1 MISGI
6 NQNLSP
12 SLSLSLPL
20 YLFEKMFLYVGAWL
34 GREEESGADLL
45 LLIEIPS
52 FYLEVVRTGQLVR
65 LRSVETDVERSSI
78 EFLETPGEHTGVEGW
93 GG

>member
-1 MISGI
+1 M
-6 NQNLSP
+6 
-12 SLSLSLPL
+12 
-20 YLFEKMFLYVGAWL
+20 
-34 GREEESGADLL
+34 L

-78 EFLETPGEHTGVEGW
+78 EFLETPGEHTGGEG
-93 GG
+93 

>member
-1 MISGI
+1 
-6 NQNLSP
+6 
-12 SLSLSLPL
+12 
-20 YLFEKMFLYVGAWL
+20 MFLYVGARL

-78 EFLETPGEHTGVEGW
+78 EFLETPGEHTGGEGW